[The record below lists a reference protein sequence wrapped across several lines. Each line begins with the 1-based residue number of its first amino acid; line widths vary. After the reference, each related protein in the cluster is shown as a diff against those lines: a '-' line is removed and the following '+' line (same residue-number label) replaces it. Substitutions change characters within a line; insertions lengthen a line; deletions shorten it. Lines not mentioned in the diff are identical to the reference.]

1 MTQNT
6 ERRKS
11 RRRKILEHFSFYIQL
26 PKLGPAR
33 HRVNDLSEFGIGFNV
48 ETIGGTFTLKADE
61 KTDLNF
67 YLNQSL
73 FLPLKIQV
81 ARQVPEGETQLVG
94 AVFLDTKSN
103 QYQTFLSMVK
113 FLDQLSE
120 FGQEQKE

>member
-1 MTQNT
+1 MNNST

-11 RRRKILEHFSFYIQL
+11 RRREILENFSFYIQI

-33 HRVNDLSEFGIGFNV
+33 HRVHDVSERGIGFIV
-48 ETIGGTFTLKADE
+48 ESLGGVFTLAKDE
-61 KTDLNF
+61 KVDLHL

-81 ARQVPEGETQLVG
+81 ARQEEKNDTQEVG
-94 AVFLDTKSN
+94 AVFLDTQSN
-103 QYQTFLSMVK
+103 QYQTFLSLVK

-120 FGQEQKE
+120 FGQHS

>member
-1 MTQNT
+1 MSNAP

-11 RRRKILEHFSFYIQL
+11 KRREILENFSFYIQI

-33 HRVNDLSEFGIGFNV
+33 HRVHDVSENGIGFIV
-48 ETIGGTFTLKADE
+48 ESLGGVFTLAQDE
-61 KTDLNF
+61 KVDLHL

-81 ARQVPEGETQLVG
+81 TRQEKNKETQQVG
-94 AVFLDTKSN
+94 AVFLEIESN
-103 QYQTFLSMVK
+103 QYQTFLSLVK

-120 FGQEQKE
+120 FGQES

>member
-1 MTQNT
+1 MSQAP

-11 RRRKILEHFSFYIQL
+11 KRRQILEHFSFYIQI

-33 HRVNDLSEFGIGFNV
+33 HRVLDLSEFGIGFLV
-48 ETIGGTFTLKADE
+48 ESLGGVFTLKHDE
-61 KTDLNF
+61 KVELHL

-73 FLPLKIQV
+73 FLPLNIQV
-81 ARQVPEGETQLVG
+81 TRQDQSSETQQVG

-103 QYQTFLSMVK
+103 QYQTYLSLVK

-120 FGQEQKE
+120 FGSELKN

>member
-1 MTQNT
+1 MSKQP
-6 ERRKS
+6 ERRKAK
-11 RRRKILEHFSFYIQL
+11 RRQILEHFSFYIQI

-33 HRVNDLSEFGIGFNV
+33 HQVLDLSEFGIGFSV
-48 ETIGGTFTLKADE
+48 ESLGGVFTLNHDE
-61 KTDLNF
+61 KVDLHL

-81 ARQVPEGETQLVG
+81 MRQIQSPETQQVG

-103 QYQTFLSMVK
+103 QYQTYLSLVK

-120 FGQEQKE
+120 FGSENKD

>member
-1 MTQNT
+1 MSNSP

-11 RRRKILEHFSFYIQL
+11 KRREILENFSFYIQV

-33 HRVNDLSEFGIGFNV
+33 HRVNNLSEFGVGFIV
-48 ETIGGTFTLKADE
+48 ESLGGLFTLKIDE
-61 KTDLNF
+61 IVDLNL

-73 FLPLKIQV
+73 YLPLKIQV
-81 ARQVPEGETQLVG
+81 TRQIDQVETQQVG

-103 QYQTFLSMVK
+103 EYQTYLSLVK

-120 FGQEQKE
+120 FGFEQK

>member
-1 MTQNT
+1 MSNSP

-11 RRRKILEHFSFYIQL
+11 KRREILENFSFYIQV

-33 HRVNDLSEFGIGFNV
+33 HRVNNLSEFGVGFIV
-48 ETIGGTFTLKADE
+48 ESLGGIFTLKIDE
-61 KTDLNF
+61 IVDLNL

-73 FLPLKIQV
+73 YLPLKIQV
-81 ARQVPEGETQLVG
+81 TRQIDQVETQQVG

-103 QYQTFLSMVK
+103 EYQTYLSLVK

-120 FGQEQKE
+120 FGFEQK